1 VNALNVTT
9 KSWVT
14 IQLVAPYD
22 LLIAIRAS
30 CRSRMWC
37 SSASAPTALV
47 SRGTREART
56 GARSWLG
63 LIAAAALS
71 LALALATWPFLALDA
86 VDLLLHGNVGG
97 QLASAA
103 SPTVAVAVA
112 GFCEAPVGR
121 QAPQGCARGRRGL
134 APGI

>member
-1 VNALNVTT
+1 MSFAYLMFFGVGAYGVSLPRYAVDTNW
-9 KSWVT
+9 S
-14 IQLVAPYD
+14 
-22 LLIAIRAS
+22 
-30 CRSRMWC
+30 
-37 SSASAPTALV
+37 ALV
-47 SRGTREART
+47 I
-56 GARSWLG
+56 G

-97 QLASAA
+97 HLASAA

-121 QAPQGCARGRRGL
+121 QAPQGCDRGRRGL
-134 APGI
+134 APGIERYLRPTPARSHLGHRDNSASSP